1 MRLLM
6 YMHIYKISIKSDVS
20 SNARCLFDL
29 TCIRMYHAHTMKLHS
44 LPCYC
49 ATLRQAARA
58 ATSFY
63 EEALA
68 DSGVRAT
75 QFTILQVLK
84 TVPDLQTT
92 EVGQLLG
99 IDQTTATRTL
109 ALMRKSKLLGD
120 STGADRRERR
130 WRLTPLGETTYRK
143 LLPKWESAQ
152 AMVERRLGRAEALAL
167 KKYAFHAANAFSAT
181 DERPRR

>member
-1 MRLLM
+1 
-6 YMHIYKISIKSDVS
+6 
-20 SNARCLFDL
+20 
-29 TCIRMYHAHTMKLHS
+29 MYHSSAMKLQS

-75 QFTILQVLK
+75 QFTVLQVLK
-84 TVPDLQTT
+84 TAPDLLTT
-92 EVGQLLG
+92 EVAKLIG

-109 ALMRKSKLLGD
+109 ALMKKSKLVGD
-120 STGADRRERR
+120 FIGTDRRERR
-130 WRLTPLGETTYRK
+130 WHLTPLGETTFRRIQ
-143 LLPKWESAQ
+143 PKWEWAQ
-152 AMVERRLGRAEALAL
+152 AMVERRLGRAEAVAL
-167 KKYAFHAANAFSAT
+167 KKHAFQAACEFSAAG
-181 DERPRR
+181 DNLQKRKD

>member
-1 MRLLM
+1 MRDAPLE
-6 YMHIYKISIKSDVS
+6 ISWTLH
-20 SNARCLFDL
+20 AY
-29 TCIRMYHAHTMKLHS
+29 TCRMCEMKLQS

-84 TVPDLQTT
+84 EAPSLQTT
-92 EVGQLLG
+92 EVGQLIG

-109 ALMRKSKLLGD
+109 ALMRKSKLVLD
-120 STGADRRERR
+120 SVGADRRERR
-130 WRLTPLGETTYRK
+130 WQLTALGEATFRK
-143 LLPKWESAQ
+143 LQPKWEMAQ
-152 AMVERRLGRAEALAL
+152 ATVERRLGRAGATAL
-167 KKYAFHAANAFSAT
+167 KKFAFRAACEFGADKA
-181 DERPRR
+181 

>member
-1 MRLLM
+1 
-6 YMHIYKISIKSDVS
+6 MHMHVS
-20 SNARCLFDL
+20 SG
-29 TCIRMYHAHTMKLHS
+29 IVKLQS

-58 ATSFY
+58 ATAFY

-84 TVPDLQTT
+84 IAPNLQTT

-109 ALMRKSKLLGD
+109 ALMRKSRFVAD

-130 WRLTPLGETTYRK
+130 WRLTALGESTYRR
-143 LLPKWESAQ
+143 LLPRWESAQ
-152 AMVERRLGRAEALAL
+152 ALVEKRLGRADALAL
-167 KKYAFHAANAFSAT
+167 KKHAFQAATAFSAAVK
-181 DERPRR
+181 D

>member
-1 MRLLM
+1 
-6 YMHIYKISIKSDVS
+6 
-20 SNARCLFDL
+20 
-29 TCIRMYHAHTMKLHS
+29 MYHPRAVKLQS

-75 QFTILQVLK
+75 QFTILQALK
-84 TVPDLQTT
+84 TAPDLQTT
-92 EVGQLLG
+92 ELGQLLG

-109 ALMRKSKLLGD
+109 ALMRKNKLVGD
-120 STGADRRERR
+120 SRGADRRERR
-130 WRLTPLGETTYRK
+130 WRLTPLGEATYRRI
-143 LLPKWESAQ
+143 LPKWESAQ
-152 AMVERRLGRAEALAL
+152 AMVERRLGRAEAATL
-167 KKYAFHAANAFSAT
+167 KKYAFRAASEFSAAHEGLR
-181 DERPRR
+181 DQKS

>member
-1 MRLLM
+1 M
-6 YMHIYKISIKSDVS
+6 YMHMPG
-20 SNARCLFDL
+20 RMMDL
-29 TCIRMYHAHTMKLHS
+29 TCIYMYHPAAMKLQS

-68 DSGVRAT
+68 DSGVRGT

-84 TVPDLQTT
+84 MAPDLQTT
-92 EVGQLLG
+92 EVGKLLG

-109 ALMRKSKLLGD
+109 ALMRKGKLVGD
-120 STGADRRERR
+120 SKGTDRRERR
-130 WRLTPLGETTYRK
+130 WRLTPHGEATFRRV
-143 LLPKWESAQ
+143 LPKWEAAQ
-152 AMVERRLGRAEALAL
+152 AMVERRLGRAEAAAL
-167 KKYAFHAANAFSAT
+167 KKSAFRAATEFSDA
-181 DERPRR
+181 DENLRDQKG

>member
-1 MRLLM
+1 MSA
-6 YMHIYKISIKSDVS
+6 HIF
-20 SNARCLFDL
+20 FDL
-29 TCIRMYHAHTMKLHS
+29 SCICMYHAHTMKLQS

-58 ATSFY
+58 ATALY
-63 EEALA
+63 EEALS
-68 DSGVRAT
+68 DSGVRST
-75 QFTILQVLK
+75 QFTILQALK
-84 TVPDLQTT
+84 TAPDLQTT

-130 WRLTPLGETTYRK
+130 WRLTPLGEATYRR

-152 AMVERRLGRAEALAL
+152 AMIERRLGRAEAIAL
-167 KKYAFHAANAFSAT
+167 KKYAFTAANALSAA
-181 DERPRR
+181 EENAHK

>member
-1 MRLLM
+1 MH
-6 YMHIYKISIKSDVS
+6 MHILEADE
-20 SNARCLFDL
+20 RHLFFDMS
-29 TCIRMYHAHTMKLHS
+29 CICMYHAYTMKLQS

-58 ATSFY
+58 ATALY
-63 EEALA
+63 EEALS
-68 DSGVRAT
+68 DSGVRST
-75 QFTILQVLK
+75 QFTILQALK
-84 TVPDLQTT
+84 TAPDLQTT

-130 WRLTPLGETTYRK
+130 WRLTPLGEATYRR
-143 LLPKWESAQ
+143 LLPRWESAQ
-152 AMVERRLGRAEALAL
+152 AMIERRLGRAEAIAL
-167 KKYAFHAANAFSAT
+167 KKYAFTAASALSAA
-181 DERPRR
+181 DEKVHK

>member
-1 MRLLM
+1 M
-6 YMHIYKISIKSDVS
+6 YMHILEADECAFFDS
-20 SNARCLFDL
+20 S
-29 TCIRMYHAHTMKLHS
+29 CICMYHAHMKLQS

-58 ATSFY
+58 ATTLY
-63 EEALA
+63 EQALS
-68 DSGVRAT
+68 DSGVRST
-75 QFTILQVLK
+75 QFTILQALK
-84 TVPDLQTT
+84 TAPNLQTT

-130 WRLTPLGETTYRK
+130 WRLTPLGEATYRR

-152 AMVERRLGRAEALAL
+152 AMIERRLGRAEAMAL
-167 KKYAFHAANAFSAT
+167 KKYAFTAANALSAA
-181 DERPRR
+181 DQSECK